1 MAQTRIV
8 SAHLT
13 KKNTLK
19 AKYTQKEVGK
29 GGLDT
34 LYDTEQTKKT
44 TQEVHRDLDYAMQ
57 KLVPHLMFSTQLID
71 KSVAIPADMEP
82 ENYFNDFFWEDDKRF
97 EDIKITGIKTF
108 GKHAV
113 EGIYLYGHKV
123 TEFDD
128 IVELK
133 SPLISLERDPNNN
146 YPLNVLFGAQIE
158 TLLFEIDKYIFEGK
172 SVSDNQM
179 SLELK

>member
-1 MAQTRIV
+1 MAQTRII
-8 SAHLT
+8 SAHIT

-44 TQEVHRDLDYAMQ
+44 TQEIHRDLDYAYQ
-57 KLVPHLMFSTQLID
+57 KMVPHLMFSTQLID

-97 EDIKITGIKTF
+97 DGIHITGIKTF

-113 EGIYLYGHKV
+113 EGIYLYGYKM

-128 IVELK
+128 VVELK
-133 SPLISLERDPNNN
+133 SPLISLDRSPANT
-146 YPLNVLFGAQIE
+146 YPLHVLFGAQME
-158 TLLFEIDKYIFEGK
+158 TLLTEIELYIFEGK
-172 SVSDNQM
+172 SVNDNQL